1 MPPGTCQPNS
11 IAQERPDST
20 AILTHVRMAWVRP
33 CTEAQAPGDPGWP
46 EPLEKEGSEPRE
58 VAQDFTDPEQDD
70 HPMHRRL
77 LQLYHQPGPDMLDPA
92 FWQALVPSLTLN
104 PEMAFAKSVCSELA
118 DQALRTKRDL
128 LELGYGRLPKEAFS
142 KMSHVPDF
150 ELRI

>member
-1 MPPGTCQPNS
+1 
-11 IAQERPDST
+11 
-20 AILTHVRMAWVRP
+20 MAWVRP

-142 KMSHVPDF
+142 NLDICLSDLAAAMSHLQERGFPPAPWQWGSA
-150 ELRI
+150 LAR